1 MSRKSL
7 GKKLRNRSEWRPQRI
22 QELREVW
29 PRVGV
34 LGVGRRVV
42 QSEVQ
47 SKQLREPSRGQ
58 VAPTSPIKAQ
68 QELSPTGQQRASYR
82 SHEHCKLEE
91 GCEKGLEQ
99 ARQGLAGDETVKDG
113 VTLYLLQ
120 SVDQLLLSATKERID
135 FLPHYDTL
143 VKSGMYEYYASEGQN
158 PLPFALAELIDN
170 SLSATSRNV
179 AIRRIQIKLLFDETQ
194 GKPAVAVMD
203 NGRGMT
209 SKQLNNWAVYRLS
222 KFTRQG
228 DFERRK
234 VCAAGLFDTCTATQP
249 LWDPFLC
256 PCAVGCGVMTGEVE
270 HWMIWP
276 VLNSRFGPFCVSP
289 VGTFKSDHSGYVR
302 PVPVPR
308 SLNSDISYFGVGGKQ
323 AVFFVGQSAR
333 MISKPADSQDV
344 HELMLSKEDF
354 EKKEKNKEAI
364 YSGYIRNRKPSDSV
378 HITNDDERFLHNLI
392 LEEKEKDS
400 FTAVVITGVQPEH
413 IQYLKNYFHLWTRQ
427 LAHIYHYYIHGP
439 KGNEIHTSKE
449 VGPFNNIDIEISM
462 FEKGKA
468 PKIVNL
474 REIQDDMQTL
484 YINTASD
491 SFEFKAHVE
500 GDGVVEGIIRY
511 HPFLY
516 DKETYP
522 DDPCFP
528 SRLKDDDDDDDC
540 FILEKAAR
548 GKRPIFECF
557 WNGRL
562 IPYTSV
568 EDFDW
573 CTPPKKR
580 GLAPI
585 ECYNRISGAL
595 FTNDK
600 FQVSTNKLTFMD
612 LELKLKDK
620 NTLFTRILNG
630 QEPQALYDEIKTVPI
645 AKLDRTVAEKAVKKY
660 VEDEMARLPDR
671 LSVTWPEGDELLP
684 NETRPAGTPIENIQK
699 LGNYTLKLQVVLN
712 ESNADTYAGRP
723 LPSKA
728 IKFSVKEG
736 KPEKFSFGLMDPA
749 FRVGVPFSIPL
760 EFQDEFGHPSQLATD
775 IQPVLEASG
784 LSLHY
789 EEITRGPNC
798 VIRGVTAKGPVNSC
812 QGKKCASKFGET
824 VVYKEAAHIPLS
836 YITDDFIKYKVGP
849 PRRLKVKPDSEIL
862 VIENGTAFP
871 FQVEV
876 LDESDNV
883 TVQPKLIVHCKFLG
897 APNLP
902 VYVVDCSSSGTS
914 ILTGSA
920 IQVQNIKKDQS
931 LKARI
936 EIPSCKDVSPVEK
949 TIKLLPSSHVARLQ
963 IFSVEGQKAIQIKH
977 QDEVNWVAG
986 DIMRNLIFQMYDE
999 GEREI
1004 NITSTL
1010 AEKIKVNWT
1019 PENNKEHLLQGLL
1032 PDVQVPTSVKDM
1044 RYCQVSFQDDHVS
1057 LESAFTVRPLPDE
1070 PRHLKC
1076 ELKGGKIVQMGQE
1089 LQGEI
1094 VIIITDQYGNQ
1105 VPAFSPSTLSALSI
1119 AGAGLDNSSVKTALQ
1134 ENSQSVSVRGVRFIP
1149 GPPGNKDLCFTW
1161 REFSDFIRVQLIS
1174 GPPAKLL
1181 LLDWPD
1187 LKEAI
1192 PVING
1197 RELQSPLT
1205 VQLCDQ
1211 WDNPAAVPH
1220 VKISLV
1226 KASILKLMPSNQ
1238 QHKTDEK
1245 GRANLGVFVVSAPR
1259 GEHTMQVKA
1268 VYNKSTIEGPVIKL
1282 MILPD
1287 PEKPIRLN
1295 VKYDRD
1301 ASFLAGGIF
1310 TDFMVSVISEDD
1322 CIIKNI
1328 NPARVSMKMWK
1339 LSNTVN
1345 RPPANVIVDV
1355 LPNQPVKLVPEI
1367 QPATPAVSNVR
1378 SIASRTLVRDLRL
1391 NITDAYGNH
1400 TGIDL
1405 VGTMVATIK
1414 DFKEEDT
1421 DTPLFIGKVKTLE
1434 FPFVNGSAEI
1444 TSLVL
1449 AENSPG
1455 KDSTEY
1461 LIIFEPRLP
1470 RLSETLEPYI
1480 LPFMFYNDVK
1490 KQQQMAALTK
1500 EKDEL
1505 SKSIIMYR
1513 SLFEASKQLLD
1524 EMKCQVEEAK
1534 LKEAQLRNELKIHNI
1549 DIPTTQQVEHIEA
1562 LLKRKIT
1569 EQEEL
1574 RKKPRRSCTLPNYT
1588 KGSGDV
1594 LGKIAHLAQIE
1605 DDRAAMV
1612 ISWHLASDMD
1622 CVVTMTTDAARRI
1635 YDETQGRQQVL
1646 PLDSIYK
1653 KTLPD
1658 WKRPLPHFR
1667 NGKLYF
1673 KPFGDP
1679 VFARDLLT
1687 FPDNIEH
1694 CETVFGMLLG
1704 DTIILDNLDAANHYR
1719 KEVVKITHCPTLLTR
1734 DGDRIRSNGKF
1745 GGLQNKAP
1753 PMDKLRGMVFGA
1765 PVPKHCLVLGEQI
1778 DLLQQYRAAVCKLG
1792 SVNEDLNGQLQYL
1805 HTPDM
1810 KKKKQELEDTGG
1822 SCLPSRY
1829 YLHGFSLFVKSVL
1842 RHQWDLD
1849 CGSHVAG
1856 SQQCALCKLPASP
1869 ERGKHSAPLLC
1880 SSVLRVSF
1888 SVVWEK
1894 PLKCFSLS
1902 LEARK
1907 THSDNPVYR
1916 VNFRP
1921 RYVTRFK
1928 MVTQLEWRCCPGF
1941 HGPDC
1946 QEGPRTPARPRSSV
1960 KEATDSE
1967 PSPVSQPRA
1976 PAAPTRATDLK
1987 QPAERRPGQQELQE
2001 QKIQALEQ
2009 SVLRLTRT
2017 VLDLQSSLAG
2027 VSENLKRA
2035 AQAQADTGKGEYGQT
2050 GHRPA
2055 PSAEGY
2061 AGAPGLPVPALVSFS
2076 AGLTQKPF
2084 SSDRGVI
2091 LFNKVLVN
2099 DGGVYDPDTAPQRTS
2114 AHRLELLG
2122 PAVC

>member
-1 MSRKSL
+1 MAAADGGGPGGASVGTKEDGGGVGHRTVYLFDRREKESELGDRSLQVGERSDYAGFRASVCQTLGISPEENFVITTTSRKEITCD
-7 GKKLRNRSEWRPQRI
+7 NF
-22 QELREVW
+22 
-29 PRVGV
+29 
-34 LGVGRRVV
+34 
-42 QSEVQ
+42 
-47 SKQLREPSRGQ
+47 
-58 VAPTSPIKAQ
+58 
-68 QELSPTGQQRASYR
+68 
-82 SHEHCKLEE
+82 
-91 GCEKGLEQ
+91 
-99 ARQGLAGDETVKDG
+99 DETVKDG

-120 SVDQLLLSATKERID
+120 SVNQLLLTATKERID

-170 SLSATSRNV
+170 SLSATSRNIGV
-179 AIRRIQIKLLFDETQ
+179 RRIQIKLLFDETQ
-194 GKPAVAVMD
+194 GKPAVAVID

-228 DFERRK
+228 DFE
-234 VCAAGLFDTCTATQP
+234 
-249 LWDPFLC
+249 
-256 PCAVGCGVMTGEVE
+256 
-270 HWMIWP
+270 
-276 VLNSRFGPFCVSP
+276 
-289 VGTFKSDHSGYVR
+289 SDHSGYVR

-344 HELMLSKEDF
+344 HELVLSKEDF

-392 LEEKEKDS
+392 IEEKEKDS

-439 KGNEIHTSKE
+439 KGNEIRTSKE
-449 VGPFNNIDIEISM
+449 VEPFNNIDIEISM
-462 FEKGKA
+462 FEKGKV

-484 YINTASD
+484 YVNTAAD

-516 DKETYP
+516 DRETYP

-528 SRLKDDDDDDDC
+528 SKLKDEDDDDDC

-630 QEPQALYDEIKTVPI
+630 QEQRMKIDREFALWLKDCHEKYDKQIKFTLFKGIITRPDLPSKKQGPWATYAAIEWDGKIYKAGQLVKTIKTLPLFYGSIVRFFLYGDHDGEVYATGGEVQIAVEPQALYDEVRTVPI

-684 NETRPAGTPIENIQK
+684 NEIRPAGTPIGALRIEILNKKGEAMQKLPGTSHGGSKKLLVELKVILHSSSGNKEIISHISQHGGKWPYWFKKMENFQK

-736 KPEKFSFGLMDPA
+736 KPEKFSCVLLDHLC
-749 FRVGVPFSIPL
+749 RVGVPFNIPL
-760 EFQDEFGHPSQLATD
+760 EFQDEFGHTSQLVTD

-789 EEITRGPNC
+789 EEITKGPNC

-812 QGKKCASKFGET
+812 QGKNYNLKVTLPGL
-824 VVYKEAAHIPLS
+824 KEDSQILKMKLLP
-836 YITDDFIKYKVGP
+836 GQ

-876 LDESDNV
+876 LDESDNI
-883 TVQPKLIVHCKFLG
+883 TAQPKLIVHCKFSG

-920 IQVQNIKKDQS
+920 IQVQNIKKDQM

-936 EIPSCKDVSPVEK
+936 EIPSCKDVAPVEK

-977 QDEVNWVAG
+977 QDEVNWIAG

-1004 NITSTL
+1004 NITSAL

-1019 PENNKEHLLQGLL
+1019 PEINKEHLLQGLL

-1070 PRHLKC
+1070 PKHLKC
-1076 ELKGGKIVQMGQE
+1076 EMKGGKTVQIGQE
-1089 LQGEI
+1089 LQGEV

-1105 VPAFSPSTLSALSI
+1105 IQAFSPSSLSSLSI
-1119 AGAGLDNSSVKTALQ
+1119 AGVGLDSSNLKTTFQ
-1134 ENSQSVSVRGVRFIP
+1134 ENTQSISVRGIKFIP

-1161 REFSDFIRVQLIS
+1161 HEFSDFIRVQLIS

-1181 LLDWPD
+1181 LIDWPE
-1187 LKEAI
+1187 LKECI

-1197 RELQSPLT
+1197 RDLQNPII

-1211 WDNPAAVPH
+1211 WDNPAPVQH
-1220 VKISLV
+1220 VKISLT
-1226 KASILKLMPSNQ
+1226 KASNLKLTPSNQ

-1245 GRANLGVFVVSAPR
+1245 GRANLGVFSVFAPR
-1259 GEHTMQVKA
+1259 GEHTLQVKA
-1268 VYNKSTIEGPVIKL
+1268 IYNKSIIEGPVIKL

-1287 PEKPIRLN
+1287 PEKPVRLN
-1295 VKYDRD
+1295 VKYDKD
-1301 ASFLAGGIF
+1301 ASFLAGGLF
-1310 TDFMVSVISEDD
+1310 TDFMISVISEDD
-1322 CIIKNI
+1322 SIIKNI
-1328 NPARVSMKMWK
+1328 NPARISMKMWK
-1339 LSNTVN
+1339 LSTSGN
-1345 RPPANVIVDV
+1345 RPPANAETFSCNKIKDNDKEDGCFYFRDKVIPNKVGTYCIQFGFMMDKTNILNSEQVIVEV
-1355 LPNQPVKLVPEI
+1355 LPNQPVKLVPKI
-1367 QPATPAVSNVR
+1367 KPPTPAVSNVR
-1378 SIASRTLVRDLRL
+1378 SVASRTLVRDLHL
-1391 NITDAYGNH
+1391 SITDDYNNH

-1405 VGTMVATIK
+1405 VGTIIATIK
-1414 DFKEEDT
+1414 GSNEEDT
-1421 DTPLFIGKVKTLE
+1421 DTPLFIGKVRTLE

-1444 TSLVL
+1444 VSLVL
-1449 AENSPG
+1449 AESSPG
-1455 KDSTEY
+1455 RDSTEY
-1461 LIIFEPRLP
+1461 FIVFEPRLP
-1470 RLSETLEPYI
+1470 LLSRTLEPYI

-1500 EKDEL
+1500 EKDQL
-1505 SKSIIMYR
+1505 SQSIIMYK
-1513 SLFEASKQLLD
+1513 SLFEASQQLLN
-1524 EMKCQVEEAK
+1524 EMKCQVEEAR

-1549 DIPTTQQVEHIEA
+1549 DIPTTQQVPHIEA
-1562 LLKRKIT
+1562 LLKRKLS

-1574 RKKPRRSCTLPNYT
+1574 KKKPRRSCTLPNYT

-1622 CVVTMTTDAARRI
+1622 CVVTLTTDAARRI

-1673 KPFGDP
+1673 KPIGDP

-1687 FPDNIEH
+1687 FPDNVEH

-1765 PVPKHCLVLGEQI
+1765 PVPKQCLILGEQI
-1778 DLLQQYRAAVCKLG
+1778 DLLQQYRSAVCKVD
-1792 SVNEDLNGQLQYL
+1792 SVNKDLNSQLEYL
-1805 HTPDM
+1805 RTPDM
-1810 KKKKQELEDTGG
+1810 KKKKQELDEHEKNLKLIEEKLGMTPIRKCND
-1822 SCLPSRY
+1822 S
-1829 YLHGFSLFVKSVL
+1829 L
-1842 RHQWDLD
+1842 RHSPKVEMTD
-1849 CGSHVAG
+1849 CPIPP
-1856 SQQCALCKLPASP
+1856 K
-1869 ERGKHSAPLLC
+1869 RM
-1880 SSVLRVSF
+1880 R
-1888 SVVWEK
+1888 
-1894 PLKCFSLS
+1894 
-1902 LEARK
+1902 R
-1907 THSDNPVYR
+1907 
-1916 VNFRP
+1916 
-1921 RYVTRFK
+1921 
-1928 MVTQLEWRCCPGF
+1928 
-1941 HGPDC
+1941 
-1946 QEGPRTPARPRSSV
+1946 
-1960 KEATDSE
+1960 EATR
-1967 PSPVSQPRA
+1967 QNRII
-1976 PAAPTRATDLK
+1976 TKTD
-1987 QPAERRPGQQELQE
+1987 
-2001 QKIQALEQ
+2001 
-2009 SVLRLTRT
+2009 V
-2017 VLDLQSSLAG
+2017 
-2027 VSENLKRA
+2027 
-2035 AQAQADTGKGEYGQT
+2035 
-2050 GHRPA
+2050 
-2055 PSAEGY
+2055 
-2061 AGAPGLPVPALVSFS
+2061 
-2076 AGLTQKPF
+2076 
-2084 SSDRGVI
+2084 
-2091 LFNKVLVN
+2091 
-2099 DGGVYDPDTAPQRTS
+2099 
-2114 AHRLELLG
+2114 
-2122 PAVC
+2122 